1 MINHTIVFN
10 LFLLKIGHI
19 FETARKWFFHLLGG
33 KGMLKIEGILLD
45 KTKSKLL

>member
-19 FETARKWFFHLLGG
+19 FETARKWFFHLLGDEI
-33 KGMLKIEGILLD
+33 LKNRGD
-45 KTKSKLL
+45 STR